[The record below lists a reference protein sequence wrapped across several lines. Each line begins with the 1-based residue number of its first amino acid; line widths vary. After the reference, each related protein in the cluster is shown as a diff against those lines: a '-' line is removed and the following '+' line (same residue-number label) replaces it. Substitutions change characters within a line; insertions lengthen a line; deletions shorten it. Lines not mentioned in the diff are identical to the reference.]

1 MRSAATV
8 RKAVITVPAYFTD
21 AQRQATRE
29 AGEIAGLTV
38 VRIINEPTA
47 AALSYESGGMGRRTL
62 LVYDLGGGT
71 FDVSVVG
78 VEEGGGRS
86 AGHHDPRISTLGS
99 CQTARAAPRRARPG
113 CRRARPGGPRRRRAR
128 RREASARSG
137 SGRRRPAGSGAAA
150 RAVARYAG
158 ARRASVP
165 AWVRRPRPGPSA
177 GPRVAAR
184 ATTDLPAVDQDRAQG
199 GCARPPGDHRRGGMD
214 MTRFPG
220 PSHLVSWAGLC
231 PRLDESAGK
240 RRSTRIRHATPWLK
254 TVLVQAAWAAARKNG
269 GYLQS
274 LLQKPVIGRVFFA
287 GSRRRGTVSGRDVAS
302 EGWR

>member
-1 MRSAATV
+1 
-8 RKAVITVPAYFTD
+8 
-21 AQRQATRE
+21 
-29 AGEIAGLTV
+29 
-38 VRIINEPTA
+38 
-47 AALSYESGGMGRRTL
+47 
-62 LVYDLGGGT
+62 
-71 FDVSVVG
+71 
-78 VEEGGGRS
+78 
-86 AGHHDPRISTLGS
+86 
-99 CQTARAAPRRARPG
+99 
-113 CRRARPGGPRRRRAR
+113 
-128 RREASARSG
+128 
-137 SGRRRPAGSGAAA
+137 
-150 RAVARYAG
+150 
-158 ARRASVP
+158 
-165 AWVRRPRPGPSA
+165 
-177 GPRVAAR
+177 
-184 ATTDLPAVDQDRAQG
+184 
-199 GCARPPGDHRRGGMD
+199 